1 MRGAWADGHLA
12 EVAGE
17 LNKMEKQTN
26 QIQPILGLRPD
37 DGKPTLYSATFLY
50 VAQEMKGT

>member
-1 MRGAWADGHLA
+1 MRGAWADWHLA

-37 DGKPTLYSATFLY
+37 DGKPTLYSATF
-50 VAQEMKGT
+50 